1 MKHREKKDWK
11 KSIGELQYNIKS
23 SNMCVIKILRKDNRG
38 EQKKLFE
45 EKWPKISQKSLV
57 IF

>member
-38 EQKKLFE
+38 EQKNYLK
-45 EKWPKISQKSLV
+45 KNDQKSLKNL
-57 IF
+57 